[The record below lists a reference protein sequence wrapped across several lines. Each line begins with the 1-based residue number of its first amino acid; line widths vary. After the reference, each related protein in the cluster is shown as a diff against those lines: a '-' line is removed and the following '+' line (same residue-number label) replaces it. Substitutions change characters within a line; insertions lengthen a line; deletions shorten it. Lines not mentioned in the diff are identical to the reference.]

1 MRCRF
6 NNPCRGA
13 APHWRRRSCW
23 SGPGWSQSTIARLL
37 PVNSGRVP
45 NSYQPQWKTMY
56 TSWIY
61 PLQEQAMYERE
72 IRWPSSRLS
81 RGRKSVDYTRCWGP
95 ATLGSGRT
103 RWSDIHTS
111 GYVHIWI
118 YNKMVRY
125 TYIWLCTYLNLQ
137 QDDLNQD
144 FEIDSKSRILDFAS
158 MVREETT
165 CQLKLQNI
173 DSPYHLSFYV
183 LRDDQAPELDL
194 GNQDST
200 SRRYR
205 ALVLLISSYL
215 SSIRGHTE
223 SQ

>member
-1 MRCRF
+1 M
-6 NNPCRGA
+6 
-13 APHWRRRSCW
+13 
-23 SGPGWSQSTIARLL
+23 
-37 PVNSGRVP
+37 
-45 NSYQPQWKTMY
+45 K
-56 TSWIY
+56 
-61 PLQEQAMYERE
+61 
-72 IRWPSSRLS
+72 
-81 RGRKSVDYTRCWGP
+81 D
-95 ATLGSGRT
+95 
-103 RWSDIHTS
+103 D
-111 GYVHIWI
+111 VHILNLSFTGTSHVREGNQVTVITSVSWQKECRLHQMLRSSDSGVWKD
-118 YNKMVRY
+118 KMVRY